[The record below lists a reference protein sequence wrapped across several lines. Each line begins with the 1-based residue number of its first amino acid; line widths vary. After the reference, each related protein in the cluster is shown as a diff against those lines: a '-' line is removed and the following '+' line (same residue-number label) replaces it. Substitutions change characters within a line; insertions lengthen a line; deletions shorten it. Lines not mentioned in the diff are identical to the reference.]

1 MFEKHQS
8 EVTWPGPVSDTNL
21 FYVWQEMKGTVR
33 SNPQAEDPDEFHGFE
48 KDDVEEDRMKTTLK
62 WKDTFE
68 IIHNPTMPESSL
80 SMSPETPRPKEMV
93 VERPKDSPSLQE
105 QPVDRNSSESKSL
118 PPDMPRTALSEL
130 KQNLFST
137 AFVLPKI
144 TPKAPKG
151 CRKRPRPPAV
161 ATSDEYRAWFLKV
174 ESDKQKEE
182 QLRAEKKAARDAK
195 KAAVAERRKDKPK
208 AGPKRA
214 KLVI

>member
-1 MFEKHQS
+1 
-8 EVTWPGPVSDTNL
+8 
-21 FYVWQEMKGTVR
+21 
-33 SNPQAEDPDEFHGFE
+33 
-48 KDDVEEDRMKTTLK
+48 
-62 WKDTFE
+62 
-68 IIHNPTMPESSL
+68 
-80 SMSPETPRPKEMV
+80 
-93 VERPKDSPSLQE
+93 
-105 QPVDRNSSESKSL
+105 
-118 PPDMPRTALSEL
+118 MPRTALSEL
-130 KQNLFST
+130 KQNLFSA